1 MYKMNVL
8 LFGATGFTGRVVL
21 SKLLASGH
29 TVTAL
34 VRAKSR
40 VQLEHPN
47 LILIEGD
54 VTDPDL
60 IAATM
65 EGQDAVINCLGKNKG
80 SANDLISSLTE
91 KIIGAME
98 TKNVDRLIAL
108 SNVGAG
114 DSYPT
119 QPWLFRRIL
128 LPTILKWLELLI
140 EDKNRMEAII
150 QQSNLNWTV
159 LRFPKISDKPSRK
172 RVLISADGKG
182 LSFSIS
188 LEDCANF
195 IVDQLQ
201 DKSLW
206 YKMPSISN

>member
-1 MYKMNVL
+1 
-8 LFGATGFTGRVVL
+8 
-21 SKLLASGH
+21 
-29 TVTAL
+29 
-34 VRAKSR
+34 
-40 VQLEHPN
+40 
-47 LILIEGD
+47 
-54 VTDPDL
+54 
-60 IAATM
+60 
-65 EGQDAVINCLGKNKG
+65 
-80 SANDLISSLTE
+80 
-91 KIIGAME
+91 
-98 TKNVDRLIAL
+98 
-108 SNVGAG
+108 
-114 DSYPT
+114 
-119 QPWLFRRIL
+119 
-128 LPTILKWLELLI
+128 
-140 EDKNRMEAII
+140 MEAII